1 MLSTVETHKTT
12 TAVKSTVA
20 KIQADPGAKSVT
32 DASRK
37 LRIHVI
43 CILVAGTISTVLYL
57 LHIGNAEVLGFG
69 PAAPSVG
76 QEIFDRIFRL

>member
-12 TAVKSTVA
+12 TAAREHVA
-20 KIQADPGAKSVT
+20 KIVADPGAKSRT
-32 DASRK
+32 DAQRK

-43 CILVAGTISTVLYL
+43 CILVAGTVSTVLFL
-57 LHIGNAEVLGFG
+57 TKLDNPMVLGFG
-69 PAAPSVG
+69 PAAPSIV